1 MHHIVFT
8 KKSSPKLLIPFLANV
23 LFLCPLRKSE
33 DQRFQLL
40 VGGVEMEHWR
50 LNMKELTINRL
61 IEKKLAVAVIQ
72 CLSQLI
78 ILGNAQFETYE

>member
-1 MHHIVFT
+1 
-8 KKSSPKLLIPFLANV
+8 
-23 LFLCPLRKSE
+23 
-33 DQRFQLL
+33 
-40 VGGVEMEHWR
+40 MEHWR

-78 ILGNAQFETYE
+78 ILGNAQFEN